1 MTSNSDFSFFPADDS
16 SAKKISGAAVPPD
29 AAARAD
35 AWDVEQ
41 SWIVEAPAGSGKT
54 ELLMQR
60 FLRLLGRVEAPE
72 QVLAITFTRKAA
84 AEMRDRILESLR
96 EAEKETAIASEALH
110 KLQTRQFALEAL
122 ANDAARNWQLTRQPQ
137 RLNIRTIDSLCNEI
151 ASRLPVLS
159 RLGVNV
165 QPVDDA
171 SGLYRTAAEAA
182 MHDMGDGDPRLRDA
196 ARTLLLH
203 LDNRMERATGLLA
216 AMLESRDQWG
226 RVFPIEK
233 ERSGEE
239 MDALISERFEKPLQ
253 QKVLQT
259 LRELLRRL
267 SQDQWALVFQL
278 ANYAATQL
286 ENSGSS
292 NPFGDLLHSG
302 EVPDCCCEE
311 LSKWQ
316 AAARLLLTKEGDP
329 RKQGGI
335 DKRMGFQAKSPEKL
349 KLQNLL
355 TSLLGNERLVENLRA
370 VAALPTPCYDP
381 QQRQVLCASFLLLR
395 RALAHLRLAF
405 ASLGKIDFVEISLA
419 AAHALDQNHSSLTL
433 AFGTAIQHLLVD
445 EMQDTSTTHFDLLA
459 RLVDGWDGRSQT
471 VFLVG
476 DPKQSIY
483 RFRRVEV
490 GLFARAQREGLGGV
504 SLHPIR
510 LSSNFRSRQSLVQQ
524 NNQAFQEIFTRAV
537 RTDPCL
543 EQPGHAH
550 PDEILFEPSHAA
562 HREEETQ
569 RIFWHA
575 QVHPY
580 KAANRNGSVTSP
592 QDEPGDS
599 DADVQDD
606 CAAEV
611 REVCEVIE
619 RHRAAASKDGKPVSI
634 AVLIRARTHVGP
646 ILEAMRERRIP
657 YRAID
662 LDTLPDRQPVL
673 DALALTRC
681 LLHPADRVASLAVL
695 RAPWCGLTLA
705 DLHLLCGSDHPA
717 SNGRPLGSAVQ
728 ERLPLLSSD
737 GQRRLRRVWD
747 IVEAARLQLPHERLS
762 TTIERAWH
770 SLGGQDCVPFVEHTG
785 VQEFFR
791 MLARMENESGIP
803 DLAQIEQKMKKL
815 AAPAPETDGNPVEVL
830 TLFKAKGLEW
840 DVVLIPGLHRKPPND
855 AQRLVCWLEQPSVHS
870 SQDREEEPGILL
882 APVKHTAE
890 EKERI
895 STWIGSLSGERD
907 RAELK
912 RLFYVGC
919 TRARQ
924 ELHLFAECHETK
936 DGGLSKAHAKSLLH
950 TAWPVARAF
959 FEQFHSENKTA
970 GSSHSNVIT
979 MPAPARRSVEPLPGV
994 LPAIAAEIENSNQ
1007 ASTIRLSNFHRLAS
1021 GWQPQTPAADVPF
1034 VPTAATREFDP
1045 ERTVLSRPHAS
1056 WQKRSV
1062 GTVIHALL
1070 EPLAHILRR
1079 APSQNHA
1086 EHAIKALE
1094 QPAFV
1099 QLLQAGLRRQDAA
1112 QEARHVKQLLQ
1123 AVSTDAD
1130 ARWLFSAHPLPAG
1143 IHAEFEIPL
1152 TALHRGEVRSIRI
1165 DRMFLA
1171 GKKPHE
1177 NGHDCLWIVDFKTAS
1192 LGQRNKDEFLARER
1206 ELYAEQLQTYGEILR
1221 AMHPEYAQIHLGLYY
1236 PLLPHF
1242 AWWPYPNPT
1251 AAFPAP
1257 GAL

>member
-1 MTSNSDFSFFPADDS
+1 MTSNSDWNFLPVDGSRANER
-16 SAKKISGAAVPPD
+16 SGAAAQAD
-29 AAARAD
+29 SAARAD
-35 AWDVEQ
+35 AWNVEQ

-60 FLRLLGRVEAPE
+60 FLRLLARVEVPE

-96 EAEKETAIASEALH
+96 DAEKGTPIDPQASH
-110 KLQTRQFALEAL
+110 KSQTRRFALEAL
-122 ANDAARNWQLTRQPQ
+122 ATNAARNWELTRQPQ
-137 RLNIRTIDSLCNEI
+137 RLNIRTIDSLCREI
-151 ASRLPVLS
+151 ASRLPLLS
-159 RLGVNV
+159 RLGVHL

-171 SGLYRTAAEAA
+171 SELHRTAAQAA
-182 MHDMGDGDPRLRDA
+182 IQEMGGVDPRLQHA

-203 LDNRMERATGLLA
+203 LNNDMGRAIDLLA
-216 AMLESRDQWG
+216 EMLSTRDQWG
-226 RVFPIEK
+226 RVFPIER
-233 ERSGEE
+233 ERSDEE
-239 MDALISERFEKPLQ
+239 MNALISERFEKPLQ

-259 LRELLRRL
+259 LQELFQRV
-267 SQDQWALVFQL
+267 SPDQWRTVFQL

-286 ENSGSS
+286 ENSTGS
-292 NPFGDLLHSG
+292 NPFRDLLHSAD
-302 EVPDCCCEE
+302 VPDCCCEE
-311 LSKWQ
+311 LTKWQ
-316 AAARLLLTKEGDP
+316 AAARLLLTKEGEP
-329 RKQGGI
+329 RKPGGI
-335 DKRMGFQAKSPEKL
+335 DKRIGFQGNSPEKL

-355 TSLLGNERLVENLRA
+355 TSLLGNDIFVENLRG
-370 VAALPTPCYDP
+370 VAALPTPCYDAR
-381 QQRQVLCASFLLLR
+381 QRQVLCASFLLLR

-405 ASLGKIDFVEISLA
+405 ATVGKIDFIEISLA
-419 AAHALDQNHSSLTL
+419 AAHALDENYSSLTL

-459 RLVDGWDGRSQT
+459 RLVHGWDGRSQT

-504 SLHPIR
+504 SLQSIR
-510 LSSNFRSRQSLVQQ
+510 LSSNFRSCQSLVQQ
-524 NNQAFQEIFTRAV
+524 NNLAFQQIFTRAL
-537 RTDPCL
+537 RSEPSL
-543 EQPGHAH
+543 EQAGHAH
-550 PDEILFEPSHAA
+550 PDEVLFEPSHAA
-562 HREEETQ
+562 HREEEIQ

-575 QVHPY
+575 RIHPY
-580 KAANRNGSVTSP
+580 KPVSRKGHLTSSKDEAGESETAA
-592 QDEPGDS
+592 
-599 DADVQDD
+599 QDD

-611 REVCEVIE
+611 REICEVIE
-619 RHRAAASKDGKPVSI
+619 RHRAAATAGCKPASV

-681 LLHPADRVASLAVL
+681 LLHPADRVSSLAVL

-705 DLHLLCGSDHPA
+705 DLHLLCGSDHPG

-728 ERLPLLSSD
+728 ERLSLLSSD

-747 IVEAARLQLPHERLS
+747 IVEAARLQIAHNRLS

-770 SLGGQDCVPFVEHTG
+770 SLGGQDCVPPVERTG

-803 DLAQIEQKMKKL
+803 DVAQIEEKMKKL
-815 AAPAPETDGNPVEVL
+815 AAPTPETDGNPVEVL

-840 DVVLIPGLHRKPPND
+840 DVVLIPGLHRQPPND
-855 AQRLVCWLEQPSVHS
+855 APRLVYWLEQPSTHS
-870 SQDREEEPGILL
+870 SQGRDGEADILL

-890 EKERI
+890 DKERI
-895 STWIGSLSGERD
+895 NSWIQSLSAERD

-924 ELHLFAECHETK
+924 ELHLFAECRENK
-936 DGGLSKAHAKSLLH
+936 DGGLTKAHAKSLLH
-950 TAWPVARAF
+950 TAWPVASTF
-959 FEQFHSENKTA
+959 FEQFRSGKTTD
-970 GSSHSNVIT
+970 GSSRSNVIA
-979 MPAPARRSVEPLPGV
+979 MPSQTRRSGEPLPAV
-994 LPAIAAEIENSNQ
+994 IPAIAAEIGNPGQ
-1007 ASTIRLSNFHRLAS
+1007 AATIRLSNFYRLAS
-1021 GWQPQTPAADVPF
+1021 GWQPQTPAADVSF
-1034 VPTAATREFDP
+1034 VPATATRELER
-1045 ERTVLSRPHAS
+1045 ERTVFSRPQAS
-1056 WQKRSV
+1056 WRKRSV
-1062 GTVIHALL
+1062 GIVIHALL
-1070 EPLAHILRR
+1070 EPVAHILRR
-1079 APSQNHA
+1079 APSQAHA
-1086 EHAIKALE
+1086 EHAIKDLE
-1094 QPAFV
+1094 QRAFV

-1112 QEARHVKQLLQ
+1112 QEAKHIQHLLQ

-1130 ARWLFSAHPLPAG
+1130 ARWLFAAHPLPAG
-1143 IHAEFEIPL
+1143 IDAEFEVPL
-1152 TALHRGEVRSIRI
+1152 TALHHGEVRSIRL

-1171 GKKPHE
+1171 GRRPYAT
-1177 NGHDCLWIVDFKTAS
+1177 GHDCLWIVDFKTAS
-1192 LGQRNKDEFLARER
+1192 LGQRNKDEFLAQER
-1206 ELYAEQLQTYGEILR
+1206 ELYVEQLQTYGEILR
-1221 AMHPEYAQIHLGLYY
+1221 AMYPGYAEIYLGLYY

-1242 AWWPYPNPT
+1242 AWWSYPGEP
-1251 AAFPAP
+1251 AAVPDCN
-1257 GAL
+1257 